1 MSLYNLG
8 PYFALLLSLCLL
20 YSLPA
25 FKFLDAEASIPGRVS
40 TIDGLRGFLALSVF
54 VYHGIINYSYVA
66 IGPWVA
72 PDVLFY
78 RPLGGVAVM
87 FFFMITAYL
96 FWGRLLSK
104 NGKPDWRSIYINR
117 FFRIAPL
124 YTAVVI
130 VMLGIIFWRTGFAI
144 REPIGALVENCAK
157 WLAFGMDDSMPVVN
171 AFPWTF
177 FILMGVTWSIK
188 YEWWFYF
195 SLVVLAIF
203 VQLRMHLV
211 FALVGLVASLAF
223 AIGSMNDFSYLPAA
237 FFCGIAT
244 ASLLHE
250 GFRPTLSPN
259 MMSAIAIAC
268 MVALFSF
275 AKSHAGEVQ
284 IVLIGVTFY
293 LICSG
298 ASMFGVLHLR
308 SAERLGHISYGIYLI
323 QGIPM
328 TLLYWHPEFK
338 AWAIHSTAHYWLS
351 LLICAVVLCVIASI
365 AHVTI
370 ERPFIAI
377 GKRLAKHGRP
387 RDRGD
392 AARMPST
399 S

>member
-8 PYFALLLSLCLL
+8 PYFVLLALLCLL

-25 FKFLDAEASIPGRVS
+25 FKFLDAEASMPGRVS

-54 VYHGIINYSYVA
+54 AYHGLINYSYMVD
-66 IGPWVA
+66 GKWQA
-72 PDVLFY
+72 PGALFY

-96 FWGRLLSK
+96 FWGRLLK
-104 NGKPDWRSIYINR
+104 QDGRPNWKSIYINR

-124 YTAVVI
+124 YIATVI
-130 VMLGIIFWRTGFAI
+130 GLIIIVFWRTGFTI
-144 REPIGALVENCAK
+144 HEPARDLIEHCAR
-157 WLAFGMDDSMPVVN
+157 WLAFGLDDSMPPIN
-171 AFPWTF
+171 AFPWTV

-223 AIGSMNDFSYLPAA
+223 AIGSSNDFAYLPAA

-259 MMSAIAIAC
+259 AMSAIAAAC
-268 MVALFSF
+268 MVVLFSF

-284 IVLIGVTFY
+284 IILIGATFY

-338 AWAIHSTAHYWLS
+338 AWAIRSTAHYWLS
-351 LLICAVVLCVIASI
+351 LLVCAVILCVVSSI
-365 AHVTI
+365 AHVAI
-370 ERPFIAI
+370 ERPFISI
-377 GKRLAKHGRP
+377 GKRLSKRSRSGK
-387 RDRGD
+387 RDNE
-392 AARMPST
+392 ARMPST